1 MSSARVSDMLRR
13 HESGETLQEIGS
25 AYGLSRE
32 RVRQILKR
40 AGAEMRGS
48 GNGRRPGIANLST
61 TDFREK
67 SAPIRRPMRKGLIPY
82 AGKER
87 A

>member
-13 HESGETLQEIGS
+13 HESGETLQEIGNV
-25 AYGLSRE
+25 YGLSRE

-40 AGAEMRGS
+40 AGAQMRGS
-48 GNGRRPGIANLST
+48 GNGRRPGTAKLASAT
-61 TDFREK
+61 SREK
-67 SAPIRRPMRKGLIPY
+67 SSPIRWPKRQGLIPY